1 MGKLMQ
7 AMQLFPVFLLL
18 YVLDIIDRKK
28 NDHYRLHK
36 INIHYFE

>member
-1 MGKLMQ
+1 MRDMQ
-7 AMQLFPVFLLL
+7 VSPVFLLL

-36 INIHYFE
+36 INIYYFE